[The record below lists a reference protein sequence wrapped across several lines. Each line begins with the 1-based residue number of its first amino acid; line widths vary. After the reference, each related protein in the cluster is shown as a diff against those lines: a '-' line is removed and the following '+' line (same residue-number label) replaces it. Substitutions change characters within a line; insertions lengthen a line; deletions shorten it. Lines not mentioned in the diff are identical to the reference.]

1 MGIENERKIL
11 LDTSKSAQLWKDL
24 KSARLEHGVQFMD
37 ITQGY
42 LSGSARIRHVVP
54 HEPAAGDPR
63 ELHIFTYKTK
73 VSGST
78 VEIETQISVHDY
90 HKLMLI
96 VKPLVL
102 KTRAKICQGDLTW
115 DIDFFKTPKSGQVY
129 LMMAEVEMPEFQT
142 EQPDLH
148 PLLHPYA
155 LKWIDL
161 GDKRFNN
168 KNLANIKKVQKTL
181 IELGIK
187 VEDKAATK

>member
-11 LDTSKSAQLWKDL
+11 LDTTKSAQLWRDL
-24 KSARLEHGVQFMD
+24 KAARSTYDVQFMD

-54 HEPAAGDPR
+54 HEIKDGDKY
-63 ELHIFTYKTK
+63 IFTYKVK
-73 VSGST
+73 VMGSI
-78 VEIETQISVHDY
+78 VELESPLCPHDY

-102 KTRAKICQGDLTW
+102 KTRAKIIQDELTW
-115 DIDFFKTPKSGQVY
+115 DIDFFKTPKSGQIY
-129 LMMAEVEMPEFQT
+129 LTMAEVEMPEFQT
-142 EQPDLH
+142 DQPDLH

-168 KNLANIKKVQKTL
+168 KNLANIKKVTRTLEDMDIKGEIKT
-181 IELGIK
+181 
-187 VEDKAATK
+187 AAK